1 MDSVELYVKLF
12 KTQADWDK
20 WLAKNQDKSAG
31 IWMKFAKKNSGET
44 SINYTEAM
52 EEALR
57 YGWID
62 SQVKK
67 FDEKFY
73 LQKFTPRRAKSIW
86 SKINVDKIEKLIK
99 EGKMM
104 PSGIAQVEQA
114 KSDGRWAAAY
124 EGQSKMAIPDDFQKV
139 LDENPKAK
147 KFFAALNGS
156 NRYAILF
163 RLHHTKRAETRIAN
177 IQKFIKML
185 EDGQKFHP

>member
-1 MDSVELYVKLF
+1 LCK
-12 KTQADWDK
+12 
-20 WLAKNQDKSAG
+20 
-31 IWMKFAKKNSGET
+31 
-44 SINYTEAM
+44 
-52 EEALR
+52 
-57 YGWID
+57 
-62 SQVKK
+62 
-67 FDEKFY
+67 
-73 LQKFTPRRAKSIW
+73 
-86 SKINVDKIEKLIK
+86 
-99 EGKMM
+99 
-104 PSGIAQVEQA
+104 AQVEQA